1 MKRKA
6 TAVLAVA
13 CGLVCAVSVYAYMR
27 SVQAD
32 ALAARNDALAKYGGD
47 SVEACVATSDIMP
60 GEELGPA
67 NTAMR
72 PWLVQLLPSDAVL
85 SAGDVRGERAGSLI
99 VAGEVVST
107 RRLEGDTQGVHVPM
121 GLQAIS
127 VDLGAAQAIAE
138 LIKPASI
145 VDVYASGPN
154 STTLIAH
161 NTLVAAVEPTASG
174 ARRVTLAV
182 APEHVQ
188 ETIAAAQQ
196 SSIYLAMPARGDAT
210 SPDPSE
216 QVPEEP
222 SDTDTAKE
230 NDHV

>member
-6 TAVLAVA
+6 TAVLAVV
-13 CGLVCAVSVYAYMR
+13 CGLVCAASVYAYMH

-32 ALAARNDALAKYGGD
+32 ALAARNDALSKYGGD
-47 SVEACVATSDIMP
+47 SVEACIATADIMP

-72 PWLVQLLPSDAVL
+72 SWLVELLPSDAVL
-85 SAGDVRGERAGSLI
+85 SATDVRGERAGSLI
-99 VAGEVVST
+99 VAGEVVSAK
-107 RRLEGDTQGVHVPM
+107 RLEGEAQGVNVPM
-121 GLQAIS
+121 GLQAVS

-138 LIKPASI
+138 LLKPTSI
-145 VDVYASGPN
+145 VDVYASGA
-154 STTLIAH
+154 STTTLIAQ

-188 ETIAAAQQ
+188 EIISAAQQ
-196 SSIYLAMPARGDAT
+196 SSIYLSMPARGESALPDA
-210 SPDPSE
+210 PDKAPDE
-216 QVPEEP
+216 LP
-222 SDTDTAKE
+222 DTDSTKE
-230 NDHV
+230 NDHA